1 MKKRLILGHKQPDP
15 DSICSALAL
24 QKYYGR
30 GYEAVSPGP
39 INDEVDFILKKWKV
53 KKPRVIKKVSPRQEV
68 ILVDHNEKEQWLE
81 GINKENIIQIIDHH
95 PLGDLSTNETID
107 FNIKPWGATA
117 TIITHDFYLT
127 KNKSLDKKTAGLLL
141 SAILSDTM
149 NLRTNTTTVHD
160 REMVSKLASVAEVED
175 WAKYGHELFKIR
187 ADHQGEN
194 PREMI
199 NLDYKEYGFGPVKI
213 GVGQV
218 LTSDWADLRLQKD
231 KFLKEM
237 DRKKE
242 ERDLEV
248 IIVLLTNYLEKESL
262 AWIIGSPRT
271 RRAFQKAFRVEIEDY
286 EALLKGVTT
295 RKNQLIAPL
304 QENLELLF

>member
-1 MKKRLILGHKQPDP
+1 
-15 DSICSALAL
+15 
-24 QKYYGR
+24 
-30 GYEAVSPGP
+30 
-39 INDEVDFILKKWKV
+39 
-53 KKPRVIKKVSPRQEV
+53 
-68 ILVDHNEKEQWLE
+68 
-81 GINKENIIQIIDHH
+81 
-95 PLGDLSTNETID
+95 LSTNETID

-286 EALLKGVTT
+286 EALLKGVMT